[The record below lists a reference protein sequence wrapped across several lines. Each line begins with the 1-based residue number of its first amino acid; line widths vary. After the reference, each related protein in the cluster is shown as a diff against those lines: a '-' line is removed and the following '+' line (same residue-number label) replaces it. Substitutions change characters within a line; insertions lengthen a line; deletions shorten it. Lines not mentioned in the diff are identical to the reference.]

1 MAHFFV
7 DREYEQQAF
16 REALE
21 ALYAKPGRPQVLL
34 FHGGSGM
41 GKTWLTQQ
49 CRALAEADPREPLP
63 VYVDCDRSNMTL
75 EALLY
80 DIHMQLVPQFKKR
93 FAEYLKLLEQIKDI
107 EKEAE
112 EEIRANPENA
122 QKVASAV
129 SSVALDAI
137 ADNVPGAKILLG
149 KSYVQKATELV
160 SGGIATGITALRQ
173 HFASKKL
180 KGEKYRLAQKDLQ
193 AEQARR
199 FAQLLNE
206 IGRERKLVLFIDR
219 FEKLALSSNLKSD
232 HTYYEYWHKHFLNTL
247 SENVLVVQNGRL
259 DLKGDY
265 QLKLPRHRVVS
276 FQLQAFKPEDIAK
289 ILEQLAVLREQ
300 MASYEQFVQQ
310 VHQATLGYP
319 VAVGLMRDS
328 FQTLRTNADVESLLA
343 KLPDKETEIIEHSI
357 KWFLDNNNKKN
368 ESYRETIYKLAI
380 CCTRSGKIKA
390 DAIKFI
396 LQKSA
401 MEFPDVEKAL
411 EKLAQQYSFIDGV
424 RWTMHELAREFIL
437 RHLRH
442 RAPDY
447 IKDVSRKMQSFY
459 TEQAAKQE
467 GNNAN

>member
-1 MAHFFV
+1 MQHFFV
-7 DREYEQQAF
+7 DREHEQQAF
-16 REALE
+16 REALH
-21 ALYAKPGRPQVLL
+21 ALYAKPGAPQVLL

-49 CRALAEADPREPLP
+49 CRALAEADPRKPFS

-80 DIHMQLVPQFKKR
+80 DIHIQLESRFKKE
-93 FAEYLKLLEQIKDI
+93 FEEYLKLLEQIEEIDK
-107 EKEAE
+107 AVE

-122 QKVASAV
+122 QKVASVVSAV
-129 SSVALDAI
+129 ASKAI
-137 ADNVPGAKILLG
+137 AEVVPGANTFLG
-149 KSYVQKATELV
+149 EQNIQKVTGLV
-160 SGGIATGITALRQ
+160 AEGIATGITALRQ
-173 HFASKKL
+173 QFGRKKL
-180 KGEKYRLAQKDLQ
+180 EREKYRLLQKDLQ

-206 IGRERKLVLFIDR
+206 IGRERKLILFIDR

-232 HTYYEYWHKHFLNTL
+232 HPYYDYWLKHFLNAL

-328 FQTLRTNADVESLLA
+328 FQTLRTNADVENLLA
-343 KLPDKETEIIEHSI
+343 ELSGKETEIIEHSI
-357 KWFLDNNNKKN
+357 KWFLDNNADP
-368 ESYRETIYKLAI
+368 SHRDTIYKLAI
-380 CCTRSGKIKA
+380 CCTRSGKIKE

-401 MEFPDVEKAL
+401 MTFPQVEAEL
-411 EKLAQQYSFIDGV
+411 AKLSQQYSFIDCV

-437 RHLRH
+437 RHLKQ
-442 RAPDY
+442 RAPEYVKQVNRDMH
-447 IKDVSRKMQSFY
+447 RFY
-459 TEQAAKQE
+459 TQLAAAQE
-467 GNNAN
+467 GSDAN